1 MPPTLMQ
8 ITGKIIFALPER
20 GGVSKSTGTE
30 WKSQEFVIETH
41 DQYPRKCVFTVFGSD
56 RLNAMN
62 IQVGEELT
70 VSFDIDAHEWQGRWF
85 NDIRAWRV
93 APAGSAAP
101 QPQAPAQPAMPSG
114 MPSVPAFDSQSNA
127 GQSNEADQ
135 LPF

>member
-1 MPPTLMQ
+1 MDF
-8 ITGKIIFALPER
+8 TGRIIAVLPAR
-20 GGVSKSTGTE
+20 TGQGKNGP
-30 WKSQEFVIETH
+30 WKSQEYVMEH
-41 DQYPRKCVFTVFGSD
+41 DTSNAQYPRRMCFNVWGEQKIAEF
-56 RLNAMN
+56 N
-62 IQVGEELT
+62 IQEGQFYT
-70 VSFDIDAHEWQGRWF
+70 VSVDIDCREWQGRWF

-114 MPSVPAFDSQSNA
+114 MSSVPAFDSQSNA